1 MQYPRTMS
9 NNTYHSGTITRF
21 SGNHSGNTTLFSGN
35 KREPPP
41 FFHSDT
47 NTWPRSGPFCWQNP
61 CSGSNSGT
69 DLVVTLEYIFYN
81 FVLPPNKP
89 VRLTRFRRS
98 YVNYTAVVLTN
109 HFQNYTAFLLDVCCS
124 LWPRSFFCSWLCPML
139 VHLRSL
145 FLLSTS
151 VANSKVGKQMKKFE
165 IVIHKYI
172 KADTWS

>member
-61 CSGSNSGT
+61 CSSYNGGT
-69 DLVVTLEYIFYN
+69 DLVVLEYI
-81 FVLPPNKP
+81 
-89 VRLTRFRRS
+89 LTTLFQRR
-98 YVNYTAVVLTN
+98 TN
-109 HFQNYTAFLLDVCCS
+109 LLGSQDS
-124 LWPRSFFCSWLCPML
+124 EEAM
-139 VHLRSL
+139 
-145 FLLSTS
+145 
-151 VANSKVGKQMKKFE
+151 
-165 IVIHKYI
+165 
-172 KADTWS
+172 